1 MSVGLLLITHN
12 NIGAEL
18 LTAATDMLGSC
29 PLQAKALGVMFDCDL
44 EQQRHRAKTIIKE
57 LDQGEG
63 VLVMTDIYGSTPSNI
78 ACGMINEGRVT
89 VVAGV
94 NLPMLVRV
102 LNYPQL
108 DLTALTER
116 AESGAHIGIRIC

>member
-1 MSVGLLLITHN
+1 MSIGLLLITHN
-12 NIGAEL
+12 NIGKEL
-18 LTAATDMLGSC
+18 LETAEVMLGYC
-29 PLQAKALGVMFDCDL
+29 PLKAEAIAIAKDCDPE
-44 EQQRHRAKTIIKE
+44 EQRQRARAIIKG
-57 LDQGEG
+57 LDQGAG
-63 VLVMTDIYGSTPSNI
+63 VLVMTDMYGGTPSNI
-78 ACGMINEGRVT
+78 ACGMINGDRVT

-108 DLTALTER
+108 DLATLTEK

>member
-1 MSVGLLLITHN
+1 MSIGLLLITHN

-18 LTAATDMLGSC
+18 LGTAEAMLGYC
-29 PLQAKALGVMFDCDL
+29 PLQAEAMAIAYDCDPE
-44 EQQRHRAKTIIKE
+44 EQRQRANAIIKK

-63 VLVMTDIYGSTPSNI
+63 VLIMTDMYGGTPSNI
-78 ACGMINEGRVT
+78 ACGMITGDRVA

-94 NLPMLVRV
+94 SLPMLIRV

-108 DLTALTER
+108 SLTTLAEK